1 MAESVSPE
9 STAVSDRPRRT
20 TSTQHKSYQETDED
34 EDEDTITVEQVS
46 SKPPAG
52 SIKLKLK
59 MPPSRLRESTLG
71 KSISV
76 TPAENTELM
85 ETPTSS
91 RASRAR
97 RQVIMESESDDD
109 DDEEDANGH
118 DEDDDDLDDE
128 DVEGEE
134 DEEDDAGDASDFDM
148 DAAPPPPVIRKTGPA
163 SKPII
168 TITSAPK
175 TGKIKSVEAK
185 EISMATGED
194 FDDDD
199 LSDLSDDDAE
209 GDIVEDD
216 ALEDDADGDSFDED
230 DMSGAGTPDLS
241 KMTKRQRAL
250 VDISGD
256 DHFMALNMGQF
267 LCILTRL
274 RLTD

>member
-1 MAESVSPE
+1 MARSLRMRNQVTVAESVSPE
-9 STAVSDRPRRT
+9 TSAVSDRPRRT

-34 EDEDTITVEQVS
+34 EEDDTITVEQAP
-46 SKPPAG
+46 SKPAAG

-71 KSISV
+71 KSISA
-76 TPAENTELM
+76 TPAENVEVM

-97 RQVIMESESDDD
+97 RQVIMESESD
-109 DDEEDANGH
+109 EEEEEANGQN
-118 DEDDDDLDDE
+118 EDDDDLDDE
-128 DVEGEE
+128 DNEGEE

-148 DAAPPPPVIRKTGPA
+148 DTAPPPPVIRKTGPA

-175 TGKIKSVEAK
+175 AGKIKSVEAK

-256 DHFMALNMGQF
+256 DHFMALNMG
-267 LCILTRL
+267 
-274 RLTD
+274 